1 MIGVVV
7 ASHGGLCRELLITA
21 EMILGPAAQTAAAP
35 LAAGVSLQ
43 DFAAQ
48 LRQAV
53 AAVQQEAG
61 VLLLADLAGGTPCNV
76 AAVLAA
82 QSEEIKVVT
91 GVNLPMLLEVLSRRE
106 GLSLEELT
114 ELAVVAG
121 QGGVCCVTA
130 KK

>member
-114 ELAVVAG
+114 ELAVAAG
-121 QGGVCCVTA
+121 QGGVCCGSTGN
-130 KK
+130 

>member
-35 LAAGVSLQ
+35 LATGVSLQ

-53 AAVQQEAG
+53 AALQQEAG

-82 QSEEIKVVT
+82 QSEGLRVVA

-106 GLSLEELT
+106 GVSLEELSGIAAT
-114 ELAVVAG
+114 AG
-121 QGGVCCVTA
+121 QGGICRVSTGN
-130 KK
+130 

>member
-35 LAAGVSLQ
+35 LATGVSLQ

-53 AAVQQEAG
+53 AALQQEAG

-82 QSEEIKVVT
+82 QSEGLRVVA

-106 GLSLEELT
+106 GVSLEELAGIAAT
-114 ELAVVAG
+114 AG
-121 QGGVCCVTA
+121 QCGICRVSTGN
-130 KK
+130 

>member
-35 LAAGVSLQ
+35 LATGVSLQ

-48 LRQAV
+48 LRQVV

-106 GLSLEELT
+106 GLSLEELAEIGAT
-114 ELAVVAG
+114 AG
-121 QGGVCCVTA
+121 QGGICRVSTGN
-130 KK
+130 

>member
-106 GLSLEELT
+106 GLSLEELAGIGAT
-114 ELAVVAG
+114 AG
-121 QGGVCCVTA
+121 QGGVCCVSTGN
-130 KK
+130 

>member
-1 MIGVVV
+1 MVV

-21 EMILGPAAQTAAAP
+21 EMILGPATQTAAAP
-35 LAAGVSLQ
+35 LAAGTSLQ
-43 DFAAQ
+43 DFAAE
-48 LRQAV
+48 LRQTV
-53 AAVQQEAG
+53 TAVQQEAG

-114 ELAVVAG
+114 EMAVAAG
-121 QGGVCCVTA
+121 LGGVCCVTA
-130 KK
+130 KN

>member
-7 ASHGGLCRELLITA
+7 ASHGRLCRELLFTA

-114 ELAVVAG
+114 ELAVAAG
-121 QGGVCCVTA
+121 QGGVCCVSTGN
-130 KK
+130 

>member
-1 MIGVVV
+1 MIGVIV
-7 ASHGGLCRELLITA
+7 ASHGGLCGELLKTS
-21 EMILGPAAQTAAAP
+21 EMILGPTVQTGVAP
-35 LAAGVSLQ
+35 LAAGTSLS
-43 DFAAQ
+43 DYAAA

-53 AAVQQEAG
+53 DEVKQKAG
-61 VLLLADLAGGTPCNV
+61 VLVLVDLAGGTPCNV

-114 ELAVVAG
+114 ERAVAAG
-121 QGGVCCVTA
+121 LGGVCCVNA
-130 KK
+130 KN

>member
-1 MIGVVV
+1 MVV
-7 ASHGGLCRELLITA
+7 ASHGGLCRELLFTA

-35 LAAGVSLQ
+35 LATGVSLQ

-76 AAVLAA
+76 AAVLAV
-82 QSEEIKVVT
+82 QSEGLRVVA

-106 GLSLEELT
+106 GVSLEELSGIAAT
-114 ELAVVAG
+114 AG
-121 QGGVCCVTA
+121 QGGICRVSTGN
-130 KK
+130 

>member
-106 GLSLEELT
+106 GLSLEELR
-114 ELAVVAG
+114 ELAVAAG
-121 QGGVCCVTA
+121 QGGVCCVSTGN
-130 KK
+130 

>member
-7 ASHGGLCRELLITA
+7 ASHGGLCRELLFTA

-35 LAAGVSLQ
+35 LATGVSLQ

-76 AAVLAA
+76 AAVLAV
-82 QSEEIKVVT
+82 QSEGLRVVA

-106 GLSLEELT
+106 GVSLEELSGIAAT
-114 ELAVVAG
+114 AG
-121 QGGVCCVTA
+121 QGGICRVSTGN
-130 KK
+130 

>member
-1 MIGVVV
+1 MIGVIV
-7 ASHGGLCRELLITA
+7 ASHGGLCGELLKTA
-21 EMILGPAAQTAAAP
+21 EMILGPTVQTGVAP

-48 LRQAV
+48 LRQTV
-53 AAVQQEAG
+53 AAVQQEGG
-61 VLLLADLAGGTPCNV
+61 VLLLVDLAGGTPCNV

-114 ELAVVAG
+114 ERAVAAG
-121 QGGVCCVTA
+121 LGGVCCVNA
-130 KK
+130 KN

>member
-1 MIGVVV
+1 MIGVIV
-7 ASHGGLCRELLITA
+7 ASHGGLCGELLITA
-21 EMILGPAAQTAAAP
+21 EMILGPTVQTGVAP

-48 LRQAV
+48 LRQTV
-53 AAVQQEAG
+53 AAVQQEGG
-61 VLLLADLAGGTPCNV
+61 VLLLVDLAGGTPCNV

-106 GLSLEELT
+106 GLSLEELAGIGAT
-114 ELAVVAG
+114 AG
-121 QGGVCCVTA
+121 QGGICRVSTGN
-130 KK
+130 

>member
-1 MIGVVV
+1 MIGVIV
-7 ASHGGLCRELLITA
+7 ASHGGLCGELLKTA
-21 EMILGPAAQTAAAP
+21 EMILGPTVQTGAAS
-35 LAAGVSLQ
+35 LAAGTSLS
-43 DFAAQ
+43 DYAAA

-53 AAVQQEAG
+53 DEVKQKAG
-61 VLLLADLAGGTPCNV
+61 VLVLVDLAGGTPCNV

-114 ELAVVAG
+114 ERAVAAG
-121 QGGVCCVTA
+121 LGGVCCVNA
-130 KK
+130 KN

>member
-53 AAVQQEAG
+53 AVVQQEAG

-76 AAVLAA
+76 AAVLAV
-82 QSEEIKVVT
+82 QSEGLRVVA

-106 GLSLEELT
+106 GVSLEELAGIAAT
-114 ELAVVAG
+114 AG
-121 QGGVCCVTA
+121 QGGICRVNTGN
-130 KK
+130 

>member
-35 LAAGVSLQ
+35 LATGVSLQ

-48 LRQAV
+48 LRQVV

-76 AAVLAA
+76 AAVLAV
-82 QSEEIKVVT
+82 QSEGLRVVA

-106 GLSLEELT
+106 GVSLEELSGIAAT
-114 ELAVVAG
+114 AG
-121 QGGVCCVTA
+121 QGGICRVSTGN
-130 KK
+130 

>member
-35 LAAGVSLQ
+35 LATGVSLQ

-48 LRQAV
+48 LRQVV

-106 GLSLEELT
+106 GLSLEELAGIAAT
-114 ELAVVAG
+114 AG
-121 QGGVCCVTA
+121 QGGICRVSTGN
-130 KK
+130 

>member
-114 ELAVVAG
+114 ELAAAAG
-121 QGGVCCVTA
+121 QGGVCCVSTGN
-130 KK
+130 

>member
-114 ELAVVAG
+114 ELAVAAG
-121 QGGVCCVTA
+121 QGGICRVSTGN
-130 KK
+130 

>member
-106 GLSLEELT
+106 GLSLEELAGIGAT
-114 ELAVVAG
+114 AG
-121 QGGVCCVTA
+121 QGGICRVTA